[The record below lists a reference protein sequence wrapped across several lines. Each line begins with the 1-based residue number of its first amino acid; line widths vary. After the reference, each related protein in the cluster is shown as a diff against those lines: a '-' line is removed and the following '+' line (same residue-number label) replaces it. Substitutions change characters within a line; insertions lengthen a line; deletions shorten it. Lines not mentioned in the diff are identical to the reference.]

1 MNCNFHF
8 VFPYDN
14 LRKKIERS
22 FRMQNYYQRPP
33 FRQPYKN
40 QDHTGKSICGAK
52 ENLKKSFLLQW
63 LMSRGS
69 AIWNLT
75 RFAGPL
81 YGGLFSRSSTNRFLA
96 KEAAVHEKLSFTKRA
111 FKPY

>member
-40 QDHTGKSICGAK
+40 QDHTGKNICGAK
-52 ENLKKSFLLQW
+52 ENLKKEFPVAMAYVPWQRY
-63 LMSRGS
+63 ME
-69 AIWNLT
+69 
-75 RFAGPL
+75 P
-81 YGGLFSRSSTNRFLA
+81 YP
-96 KEAAVHEKLSFTKRA
+96 VCRA
-111 FKPY
+111 FIRGTIFEELDKPFLGKGGCCS